1 MATKVLLAVLL
12 HQVLSEQ
19 GAGEVSKPTDTAL
32 PFLVLGDWGGQTDH
46 PYTTPTQL
54 ELAKVMGKRAAEIGS
69 QFILTTGDNFYDS
82 GVKTVDDSRFK
93 ETFLR

>member
-54 ELAKVMGKRAAEIGS
+54 ELA
-69 QFILTTGDNFYDS
+69 
-82 GVKTVDDSRFK
+82 
-93 ETFLR
+93 